1 MSPRSKFDHQHPRIV
16 TFGHPHHYVTDTT
29 VTSFNDHVLLSLNS
43 AMAGEQYMLYLEN
56 KRFANKHDMERRA
69 SHPKS
74 YLLSSDETFSN
85 KYQY

>member
-1 MSPRSKFDHQHPRIV
+1 
-16 TFGHPHHYVTDTT
+16 
-29 VTSFNDHVLLSLNS
+29 
-43 AMAGEQYMLYLEN
+43 MAGEQYMLYLEN

-85 KYQY
+85 KYQYWSQFSLLIRYLKDQSLLVSVEPAWNVAVKADR